1 MTGGEPEGSE
11 TVWVRYFK
19 YDGTPHR
26 SYPARL
32 VARRP
37 EGSWLLVAA
46 GTVAT
51 LAGGDAVRE
60 EAYTLLVPSDAWW
73 TAMFNAAP
81 RRTEVYC
88 DITTPAIWG
97 EGEVSL
103 VDLDLDVRRRRT
115 GEIELL
121 DEDEFAEHRARYG
134 YPDQVVAQARAA
146 AHWLVGAL
154 GDGTEPFASAYR
166 PWLDAAIAA
175 EPAR

>member
-1 MTGGEPEGSE
+1 MTAGGPEDSG

-51 LAGGDAVRE
+51 LAAGFAIRE
-60 EAYTLLVPSDAWW
+60 EAYTLFVPRDAWW

-88 DITTPAIWG
+88 DITTPAVWAD
-97 EGEVSL
+97 GEVSV

-115 GEIELL
+115 GEIELV
-121 DEDEFAEHRARYG
+121 DEDEFAEHRVRYR
-134 YPDQVVAQARAA
+134 YPTEVVTRASAA

-166 PWLDAAIAA
+166 PWLDAAIASR
-175 EPAR
+175 PVS